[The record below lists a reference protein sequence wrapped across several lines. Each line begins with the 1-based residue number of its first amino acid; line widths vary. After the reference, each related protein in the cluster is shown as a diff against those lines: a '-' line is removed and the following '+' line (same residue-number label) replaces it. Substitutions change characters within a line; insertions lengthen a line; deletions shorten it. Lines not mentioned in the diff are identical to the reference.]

1 MPSIRQER
9 VSRQLAAVQRWLV
22 GIARESESLVDQELA
37 DDLYAINQHLEKVV
51 IAAHQRRYGQR
62 KIKGR

>member
-22 GIARESESLVDQELA
+22 QIALESESLVDQELA
-37 DDLYAINQHLEKVV
+37 DDIHAVTQYLEKVV
-51 IAAHQRRYGQR
+51 IAAHQRRYGAR
-62 KIKGR
+62 KIKAR